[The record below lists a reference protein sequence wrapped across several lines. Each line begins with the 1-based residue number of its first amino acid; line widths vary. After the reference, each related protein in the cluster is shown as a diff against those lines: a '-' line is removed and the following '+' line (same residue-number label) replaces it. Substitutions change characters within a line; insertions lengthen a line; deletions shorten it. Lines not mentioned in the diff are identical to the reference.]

1 MKNKTRVFLL
11 AAITWITLGSLY
23 TAEAQEF
30 RRIPVK
36 EYVEKMKSGWV
47 GKMVG
52 CAWGAPTEFKYLEKI
67 IPADQMPAWDEN
79 MVNTTDG
86 QDDLYVQ
93 MTFMES
99 LDKYG
104 LNVTS
109 RQAGIDFSNSTY
121 ELWHANR
128 AGRDLL
134 RKGIAPPDSG
144 HPKFNK
150 HADDIDYQIEADFA
164 GLIAPGLPNLSIE
177 LGEKFG
183 RLMNYGDGLYGG
195 QWVSA
200 MYGEAFFESDPVKIV
215 TNALKCIPEKS
226 QYHEAIMDVV
236 NWHKANPDNWEKT
249 WQLIEDKY
257 QKNPKYRRSSCDKGA
272 CNIDAKM
279 NGAYIA
285 LGILYGK
292 GDLDQTIIIATR
304 AGQDSDCNPA
314 NAAGPLFTTIPFSK
328 LPERFTKKLEMKRLF
343 VGTTMSPETLFVATE
358 KIAREAVV
366 RNGGR
371 IEKDAKG
378 EEIFVIPVQ
387 VAKPSAL
394 EQCWEP
400 APPANS
406 TFTETEKKQI
416 KAVVAK

>member
-1 MKNKTRVFLL
+1 MKNIMRLFLIG
-11 AAITWITLGSLY
+11 AATWVTFSGLC
-23 TAEAQEF
+23 AVEAQEF

-67 IPADQMPAWDEN
+67 IPADQMPAWEEN
-79 MVNTTDG
+79 LINTTDG

-99 LDKYG
+99 LNKYG
-104 LNVTS
+104 LNVTA
-109 RQAGIDFSNSTY
+109 RQAGIDFANSTY

-128 AGRDLL
+128 TGRELL

-195 QWVSA
+195 QWISA

-226 QYHEAIMDVV
+226 QYHEAITDVV
-236 NWHKANPDNWEKT
+236 NWYKANPDNWEKT

-257 QKNPKYRRSSCDKGA
+257 QKNPDYRRSSCDKGK

-279 NGAYIA
+279 NGAYVT
-285 LGILYGK
+285 LGLLYGK
-292 GDLDQTIIIATR
+292 GDPDQTIIIATR

-343 VGTTMSPETLFVATE
+343 VGTTMSPESLFVATE

-366 RNGGR
+366 RCGGR

-387 VAKPSAL
+387 TPKPSAL

-406 TFTETEKKQI
+406 TFTDAEKKQI
-416 KAVVAK
+416 KPVISK